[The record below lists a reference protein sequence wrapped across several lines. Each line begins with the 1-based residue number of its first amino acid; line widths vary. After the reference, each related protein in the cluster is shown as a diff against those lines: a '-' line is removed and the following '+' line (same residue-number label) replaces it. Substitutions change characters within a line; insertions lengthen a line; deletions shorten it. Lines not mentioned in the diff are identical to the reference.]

1 MRKGI
6 LSVNE
11 KQLPQ
16 KSSEPE
22 FSYFEIQAHW
32 GVTKH
37 MGGLKAT
44 EELAELCHIGRD
56 KYVLEIG
63 CGVGTTTCHLVR
75 RYGCRVVGVDI
86 SDRMIDWS
94 RRRAKR
100 KGLDDRVEFRTADA
114 QDLPFEDAL
123 FDAVISESVT
133 AFPADKQKV
142 VSEYV
147 RVTKPG
153 GFVGLNEGTWV
164 KAPPPSDLV
173 EYVDRIMANARFLTA
188 GGWKELLESS
198 NLTEIVVRTH
208 RVNALSQRMDEMRG
222 LDFNDVL
229 DRFRAWGSFLSLYAR
244 SPGFR
249 KYAREIMPSARVI
262 KSLFAYLGY
271 GIYVG
276 RVPPQPTRVTAV
288 GGPGENEREQP

>member
-1 MRKGI
+1 M
-6 LSVNE
+6 NE

-16 KSSEPE
+16 ESSEPG

-37 MGGLKAT
+37 LGGLKAT
-44 EELAELCHIGRD
+44 EELAKLCHIGREA
-56 KYVLEIG
+56 YVLEIG

-75 RYGCRVVGVDI
+75 KHGCRIVGVDI

-100 KGLDDRVEFRTADA
+100 KGLEDRVEFRTADA

-123 FDAVISESVT
+123 FDVVISESVT
-133 AFPADKQKV
+133 AFPADKQKA

-147 RVTKPG
+147 RVTKSG

-164 KAPPPSDLV
+164 KTPPPSDLV

-188 GGWKELLESS
+188 GGWQELLQSS
-198 NLTEIVVRTH
+198 SLTDIVVRTY
-208 RVNALSQRMDEMRG
+208 RLNALSQRLDELRG
-222 LDFNDVL
+222 LDSHDMW
-229 DRFRAWGSFLSLYAR
+229 DRLRAWGSFLSLYVR
-244 SPGFR
+244 NPGFR
-249 KYAREIMPSARVI
+249 KYTREITPSARVI
-262 KSLFAYLGY
+262 RSLFAYLGY

-276 RVPPQPTRVTAV
+276 RVSSQPSRASAA
-288 GGPGENEREQP
+288 GGPGESEEQQL